1 MATATNLEA
10 EARLLLIEDNP
21 VNMRLAVAILE
32 AAGFQVAQAADA
44 EEALV
49 LLEHRVPD
57 LILTDIGLPGM
68 DGLALTKRL
77 KENGRLRHIPVVALT
92 AFAMNGDE
100 QRALAAGC
108 TGYITKPI
116 QTHGLVE
123 QIRKFLRQRDQA

>member
-1 MATATNLEA
+1 M
-10 EARLLLIEDNP
+10 LLIEDNP

-32 AAGFQVAQAADA
+32 AAGFQVEQAPDA

-68 DGLALTKRL
+68 DGLELTTRL
-77 KENGRLRHIPVVALT
+77 KENSRLRHVPVIALT

-100 QRALAAGC
+100 ERALAAGC

-116 QTHGLVE
+116 QTHALVE
-123 QIRKFLRQRDQA
+123 QVREFLRQRDQV